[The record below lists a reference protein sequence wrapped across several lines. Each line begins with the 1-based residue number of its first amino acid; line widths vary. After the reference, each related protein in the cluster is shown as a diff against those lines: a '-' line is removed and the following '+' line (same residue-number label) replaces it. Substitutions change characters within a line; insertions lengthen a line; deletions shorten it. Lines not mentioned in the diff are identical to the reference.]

1 MGPYMEA
8 AFNMAKTADFT
19 RVRPNPLVGAVVVA
33 SDGQIIGQGCHEEF
47 GQPHAEVNAIN
58 NALEQQNDLS
68 DCTIYVT
75 LEPCSHHGKTP
86 PCTELIKKHA
96 IRKVVIGSSDPNPLV
111 SGASILRD
119 AGIDVEIQQYP
130 ELIELNREFFV
141 NHLCKRPYVA
151 LKMAMTID
159 GKIADRFGD
168 SKWLSNENSRKYVHE
183 NLRANADA
191 ILTTHHT
198 VIKDDAR
205 LNIRN
210 TDGTVNDK
218 NVLVI
223 DRDLRLLLP
232 ENESLSIFS
241 SHPNSTIYL
250 FGIQREMNEI
260 PHNNVKVIFTDFDK
274 DGKINLDLF
283 FKQLLELKC
292 YRILVEAGTKLS
304 SLLMLH
310 DSIDEMNLFVA
321 PKVLMDRQAIGIYDL
336 DKATGISNVHKFV
349 LSSLRQFDDDVFITY
364 HRRIDSGRPANGG
377 GPAFL

>member
-8 AFNMAKTADFT
+8 AFNKAKTADFT

-33 SDGQIIGQGCHEEF
+33 SDGQIIGQGCHEQF
-47 GQPHAEVNAIN
+47 GKPHAEVNAVN
-58 NALEQQNDLS
+58 DALKQKNDLQ
-68 DCTIYVT
+68 DCILYVT

-86 PCTELIKKHA
+86 PCTELIKKHG
-96 IRKVVIGSSDPNPLV
+96 IKKVVIGSSDPNPLV

-119 AGIDVEIQQYP
+119 AGIEVETHQYP
-130 ELIELNREFFV
+130 ELIHLNREFFV
-141 NHLCKRPYVA
+141 NHLNKRPYVA
-151 LKMAMTID
+151 LKMATTID
-159 GKIADRFGD
+159 GKIADRYGD
-168 SKWLSNENSRKYVHE
+168 SKWLSNEKSRAYVHE

-191 ILTTHHT
+191 ILTTYHT
-198 VIKDDAR
+198 IIKDDAR

-223 DRDLRLLLP
+223 DRDLSLLQP

-250 FGIQREMNEI
+250 FGIQRVMNEI

-292 YRILVEAGTKLS
+292 YSILVEAGSKLS
-304 SLLMLH
+304 TQLMLKNC
-310 DSIDEMNLFVA
+310 IDEMSLFLT
-321 PKVLMDRQAIGIYDL
+321 PKVLMDYQAPGIFHVDKPVGIL
-336 DKATGISNVHKFV
+336 DAH
-349 LSSLRQFDDDVFITY
+349 QFELAALHQFENDVFISY
-364 HRRIDSGRPANGG
+364 QRKINMESKVD
-377 GPAFL
+377 